1 MTKKFI
7 RFLSITTVFS
17 AVAAAGFVLYKKL
30 KDHKAFIQDDFDELD
45 DLDDYDDDFEDLD
58 SENRGYTSIKQNT
71 EEDETEEMLS
81 DTLTKEEMEALTS
94 DLNQDE
100 KDTDKDATK

>member
-1 MTKKFI
+1 MTKKFT
-7 RFLSITTVFS
+7 RFLSITAVFS
-17 AVAAAGFVLYKKL
+17 VVAAAGFVLYKKL
-30 KDHKAFIQDDFDELD
+30 KDHKSFIQDDFDELD

-71 EEDETEEMLS
+71 EEETEETLS
-81 DTLTKEEMEALTS
+81 DTLTNEEKEALTS